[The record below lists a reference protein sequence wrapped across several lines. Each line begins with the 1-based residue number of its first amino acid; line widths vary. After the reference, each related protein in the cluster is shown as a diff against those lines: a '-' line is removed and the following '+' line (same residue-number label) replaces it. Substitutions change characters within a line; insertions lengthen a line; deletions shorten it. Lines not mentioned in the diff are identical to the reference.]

1 MKKTLV
7 ALLILAMLLSL
18 AACSTTKQTP
28 EAATP
33 STDNSAAEQTETKDE
48 SSEKIWK
55 VGIALQVSGDHQA
68 NIVNAL
74 KEGLDKESNIQYEV
88 VDHEANVTKEI
99 SQIEDFI
106 AKKMDIICLTPVDAE
121 ALVDVVNQA
130 NEAGIQVIE
139 FDMKTN
145 GGDYIFVGAND
156 NESAELQADYLAE
169 VLPENA
175 KCCILLGILGHSG
188 QILRSEGIKKLYE
201 LRPDV
206 EILAEESGEWSTEK
220 GMTITENLLQ
230 KYPDLDA
237 IISQNDN
244 MALGAIEAI
253 AGAGKTG
260 DVIVVGVDAIP
271 DAIQAV
277 KDGTMAM
284 TVLND
289 GQSMGRTMYDVILK
303 LIAGEPVE
311 KEYIIP
317 YKAITPDNVDEY
329 LN

>member
-18 AACSTTKQTP
+18 AACSTTKQAP

-33 STDNSAAEQTETKDE
+33 STDTSTVEQTEAKDE
-48 SSEKIWK
+48 SGEKIWK

-289 GQSMGRTMYDVILK
+289 GPSMGRTMYDVILK